1 MGNISSWKLDRKC
14 LSDTESYPV
23 SPVKEKSKET
33 GKKGKP
39 GRQRSS
45 EDVEDFHTFSK
56 EPVSST
62 SSNTI
67 PISVNR
73 NETTLPTV
81 FKWDGGGK
89 EVYISGSFNGWEPVK
104 MINSYGDHMLILKL
118 EEGEHQY
125 KYLVDGQWH
134 HDPMEPVCDNGMGSV
149 NNVIRVRK
157 EDFQVFE
164 ALEMDSTSASGALSE
179 DYSQEIPERGFQVK
193 KNPPLLPPHLL
204 QIILN
209 QEVSI
214 SCDPTLLPEPNHV
227 MLNHLYALSIKDGV
241 LVLSASHRYKKKT
254 VTTVF
259 YKPV

>member
-1 MGNISSWKLDRKC
+1 MGNISSGKRDRRC
-14 LSDTESYPV
+14 SSDTECFPV
-23 SPVKEKSKET
+23 SPTKEKNKET
-33 GKKGKP
+33 GKKGKQ

-45 EDVEDFHTFSK
+45 EEVEDFPTYTK
-56 EPVSST
+56 EPVSSI
-62 SSNTI
+62 SNNTI
-67 PISVNR
+67 PISVNS

-89 EVYISGSFNGWEPVK
+89 EVYISGTFSGWEPIK
-104 MINSYGDHMLILKL
+104 MINSYGDHMLILNL

-125 KYLVDGQWH
+125 KYLVDGQWQ
-134 HDPMEPVCDNGMGSV
+134 HDTVEPVCDNGMGSK

-164 ALEMDSTSASGALSE
+164 ALEMDSISTSGALSE
-179 DYSQEIPERGFQVK
+179 DYSQEIPERGSQV